1 MTSILLILLYLQI
14 VLSNEAYT
22 CHKVISTPFKSTKD
36 FVNCMTSKSFF
47 DKYLKEV
54 NGEEIEYIPRVN
66 RITNQL
72 TFPQTITY
80 RAIPDIPY
88 VPSFMLLKINIEH
101 NWNRNGNT
109 FTGKVST
116 KYITFNVNL
125 SAIEC
130 DDDNIHMN
138 LNGVILDKISIVP
151 NNAMDLLLDQFGG
164 IFKKISEQ
172 DK

>member
-1 MTSILLILLYLQI
+1 
-14 VLSNEAYT
+14 
-22 CHKVISTPFKSTKD
+22 
-36 FVNCMTSKSFF
+36 MTSKSFF

-54 NGEEIEYIPRVN
+54 KGEEIEYIPRVN

-72 TFPQTITY
+72 SFPQTITY
-80 RAIPDIPY
+80 RAVPDIPY
-88 VPSFMLLKINIEH
+88 VPSFMLLKINIQH

-138 LNGVILDKISIVP
+138 LNGVILGKISIVP

>member
-1 MTSILLILLYLQI
+1 M
-14 VLSNEAYT
+14 
-22 CHKVISTPFKSTKD
+22 
-36 FVNCMTSKSFF
+36 
-47 DKYLKEV
+47 KEV
-54 NGEEIEYIPRVN
+54 KGEEIEYIPRVN

-72 TFPQTITY
+72 SFPQTITY
-80 RAIPDIPY
+80 RAVPDIPY
-88 VPSFMLLKINIEH
+88 VPSFMLLKINIQH

-138 LNGVILDKISIVP
+138 LNGVILGKISIVP

>member
-1 MTSILLILLYLQI
+1 
-14 VLSNEAYT
+14 
-22 CHKVISTPFKSTKD
+22 
-36 FVNCMTSKSFF
+36 
-47 DKYLKEV
+47 
-54 NGEEIEYIPRVN
+54 
-66 RITNQL
+66 
-72 TFPQTITY
+72 
-80 RAIPDIPY
+80 
-88 VPSFMLLKINIEH
+88 MLLKINIQH
-101 NWNRNGNT
+101 NWNRKGNT